1 MRVNKIVYYRMVFTS
16 YCLIR
21 NDSGATYIGA
31 TVDMDHRLRQHNGAL
46 KGGAVYTSTAL
57 KKGHTWELACNVT
70 GFPTWNAA
78 LQFEWMWKHISRK
91 KSSGPLE
98 RRIQALIDLVNLEK
112 PTSKAEPYSSYEKL
126 AINVFKKTVET
137 DKLFNS
143 ELKHAIAVIS
153 ETPT

>member
-1 MRVNKIVYYRMVFTS
+1 MVFTS

-91 KSSGPLE
+91 KNSGPLE

-112 PTSKAEPYSSYEKL
+112 PTSKAELYSTYEKL
-126 AINVFKKTVET
+126 VINVFKKTAET

-143 ELKHAIAVIS
+143 ELKHAVVVIS
-153 ETPT
+153 GPPI